1 MEAKKSGGLKSR
13 IIVGVPLA
21 IGALAA
27 VWLGS
32 WWFTLLVVA
41 VAFFGTGEFCN
52 LAEAKG
58 TSPSRRLAA
67 ACSCAFCVGAQFLS
81 YAHFSELIMLAVLL
95 AFINLIWRGPK
106 VSAVLDSS
114 ATMAAMLYCGWLPAH
129 FVVLRQAHMKP
140 DDNFG
145 LAVVFLAAA
154 VCIASDVGAYF
165 VGKAIGK
172 HKLSAISPNKTIEGS
187 VGGVLLAVLAGWGIA
202 CAFSL
207 PLIHCIILSL
217 AGAVISQI
225 GDLFESALKRDAG
238 VKDSGTILRGH
249 GGVLDRFD
257 SYLAAVPFFCIYI
270 SWFML

>member
-21 IGALAA
+21 IGALAT

-32 WWFTLLVVA
+32 WWFMLFVMA
-41 VAFFGTGEFCN
+41 VAFFAVGEFCD
-52 LAEAKG
+52 LAKAKG
-58 TSPSRRLAA
+58 ANPSRVLAI
-67 ACSCAFCVGAQFLS
+67 ACSCAFCAGANFLS
-81 YAHFSELIMLAVLL
+81 YAHFAELML
-95 AFINLIWRGPK
+95 
-106 VSAVLDSS
+106 VSALFAIMFQIKRGADSAVPDIS

-129 FVVLRQAHMKP
+129 FVVLRQAHLQP
-140 DDNFG
+140 GDNFG
-145 LAVVFLAAA
+145 LAIVFLAAA
-154 VCIASDVGAYF
+154 VCIASDAGAYF

-172 HKLSAISPNKTIEGS
+172 HKLSSISPNKTVEGS
-187 VGGVLLAVLAGWGIA
+187 VGGVILAVLAGWGIA
-202 CAFSL
+202 ALFSL

-217 AGAVISQI
+217 AGAVVSQI

-270 SWFML
+270 SWFMH